1 MAYPS
6 SEPSDLPLLEQA
18 ASWFDRMSSGALS
31 SDEFTQF
38 EQWRCASPDHRL
50 AYAEVEAA
58 HGDARS
64 AANSNEMLALR
75 HEALS
80 RLVISRPRPK
90 RGLVI
95 SVAIAASVL
104 AVAGTWTLG
113 GFDTLNRS
121 PPRSGTVAAGTPTA
135 QIASAVYRT
144 AVGQR
149 LAIALPDGSHADLN
163 TASRLRVAYS
173 ATERRLI
180 LEQGQA
186 LFRVAKGQVRPFI
199 VQALNRIVTAHGTA
213 FDVRIATGKKVKVAL
228 LEGSVS
234 VADVSAPTESATQLQ
249 PKEVLVASSDQIQ
262 VSRDADIE
270 KRESWRDGL
279 IIFEDESLGDAVA
292 EVNRYVNRPIVVQD
306 ERLRQ
311 IRVSGAFKT
320 GETAA
325 FVEAL
330 QLSFPVRV
338 ASQHNDQIV
347 LAYRR

>member
-1 MAYPS
+1 MAYHS
-6 SEPSDLPLLEQA
+6 SEPSDRALFEQA
-18 ASWFDRMSSGALS
+18 AGWFDRVSSGALS
-31 SDEFTQF
+31 GDELAQF
-38 EQWRCASPDHRL
+38 EQWRGASADHGL
-50 AYAEVEAA
+50 AYGEVEAA
-58 HGDARS
+58 HTEAKS

-80 RLVISRPRPK
+80 RMVMPRLRRRHGLTIS
-90 RGLVI
+90 G
-95 SVAIAASVL
+95 AIAASIL
-104 AVAGTWTLG
+104 AVAGTSTLG
-113 GFDTLNRS
+113 EYGTLKTPAART
-121 PPRSGTVAAGTPTA
+121 GVAAALPTA
-135 QIASAVYRT
+135 SIALAVYQT
-144 AVGQR
+144 AVGER
-149 LAIALPDGSHADLN
+149 LTIALPDGSHAVLN

-180 LEQGQA
+180 LEQGQV
-186 LFRVAKGQVRPFI
+186 LFRVAKGQARPFI
-199 VQALNRIVTAHGTA
+199 VQALNRIITAHGTV
-213 FDVRIATGKKVKVAL
+213 FDVHIASTKKIKVAL

-234 VADVSAPTESATQLQ
+234 VADVSAPTETAMQLQ

-292 EVNRYVNRPIVVQD
+292 EVNRYVSRPVVVQD

-330 QLSFPVRV
+330 RLSFPVRV
-338 ASQHNDQIV
+338 ASQNNDRIV